1 MCKVIKKLLVKDRM
15 YVCMYISVSMSSK
28 SLPDNLPYNLNYDL
42 ITYDLTYRVKTID
55 HSPQPTGNNPQAQAT
70 DQTYSD

>member
-1 MCKVIKKLLVKDRM
+1 M

-28 SLPDNLPYNLNYDL
+28 SLTGDLPYNLNYDL
-42 ITYDLTYRVKTID
+42 ITYNLTYRLKTIA
-55 HSPQPTGNNPQAQAT
+55 HRPQPKIHREQPTGTNSQAQAT